1 VLKVI
6 QPGRS
11 LTLKPV
17 FRDFRTY
24 CILLGI
30 TGLPWSANQ
39 VAQGEA
45 DKQDPRARALLLY
58 RDQGLLD
65 LQGLGSYL
73 GNLVGNDKTFSP

>member
-1 VLKVI
+1 MLKVI
-6 QPGRS
+6 EPGRT

-17 FRDFRTY
+17 VRDFRTY

-39 VAQGEA
+39 LAQGEA
-45 DKQDPRARALLLY
+45 DKQDPRARDLLLY

-65 LQGLGSYL
+65 LQGLGIYL
-73 GNLVGNDKTFSP
+73 SNLVGNDKTFSP